1 MYVLRKLYHM
11 EIYGSLR
18 GLCVLICHPELSENG
33 GHSWVKKMFVL
44 HKHYVWHK
52 KFPNRRFIGDGE
64 GFIALS
70 IGIESIKAD
79 PMTEIFFGSRK
90 LHETYMVIIF

>member
-1 MYVLRKLYHM
+1 MCMSCANFYHM
-11 EIYGSLR
+11 EIYGFLR

-44 HKHYVWHK
+44 HKHSVCHK

-64 GFIALS
+64 GFIACRV
-70 IGIESIKAD
+70 
-79 PMTEIFFGSRK
+79 FVYR
-90 LHETYMVIIF
+90 Y

>member
-1 MYVLRKLYHM
+1 MCMSCANFYHI

-44 HKHYVWHK
+44 HKHSVWHK
-52 KFPNRRFIGDGE
+52 KFPNRCFIGDGE
-64 GFIALS
+64 GFIARRV
-70 IGIESIKAD
+70 
-79 PMTEIFFGSRK
+79 FVYR
-90 LHETYMVIIF
+90 Y

>member
-1 MYVLRKLYHM
+1 MCMSCANFYHM

-44 HKHYVWHK
+44 HKHSVCHK

-64 GFIALS
+64 GFI
-70 IGIESIKAD
+70 GRRV
-79 PMTEIFFGSRK
+79 FVYR
-90 LHETYMVIIF
+90 Y